1 MDNWTLD
8 FFLRYF
14 FTHSCL
20 FLQVCDETVSKY
32 SLPPL
37 SDFRS
42 LLSFTGKSFN
52 PESLANFMNSSKQSV
67 DRMVPN
73 ADNLETNSAGGH
85 QEDEEEFEDMVNW
98 DTMV

>member
-1 MDNWTLD
+1 MLI
-8 FFLRYF
+8 FFEIF
-14 FTHSCL
+14 FTKSFL